1 MFRSQNQTWYRQD
14 YPQYISARYYFKISE
29 LFNNG
34 MESIMN
40 FITPDTTHK
49 GITQSQDTRNKLP
62 KYIQK
67 RYQSGIVLV
76 LYILNHSRLGIANTI
91 NELSKYMVKSKHYA
105 LQGTLTHDQ
114 IFNWEERLLL
124 PDETRQK
131 LQFIIR
137 TECI

>member
-1 MFRSQNQTWYRQD
+1 
-14 YPQYISARYYFKISE
+14 
-29 LFNNG
+29 
-34 MESIMN
+34 MN

-49 GITQSQDTRNKLP
+49 GITQRQETQNKLP

-91 NELSKYMVKSKHYA
+91 NELSKYMVKSKHYS

-114 IFNWEERLLL
+114 IFN
-124 PDETRQK
+124 
-131 LQFIIR
+131 
-137 TECI
+137 